1 MNCNVKIVKDL
12 NVKEICLS
20 LKDVHQ
26 ITTDANIKLKHT
38 SDTRA
43 NVIHDKWDRKLNEGI
58 DQ

>member
-1 MNCNVKIVKDL
+1 MNCNVKIVKDF
-12 NVKEICLS
+12 NVKDVKS
-20 LKDVHQ
+20 VKDVHQ